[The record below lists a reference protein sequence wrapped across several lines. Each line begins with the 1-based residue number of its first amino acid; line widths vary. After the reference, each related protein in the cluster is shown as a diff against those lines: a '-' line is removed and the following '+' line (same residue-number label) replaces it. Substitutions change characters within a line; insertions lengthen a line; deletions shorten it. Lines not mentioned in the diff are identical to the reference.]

1 LSCRVLGRGVEH
13 RLLAFLGE
21 HAEENGIQ
29 RVTVPFA
36 PSRKNQPAHD
46 FLESLPDGLRI
57 ETPSGCDYTYQA
69 TAIQGLRWKPA
80 RRSELGEP
88 RAAKTEPAPRGFVD
102 FNRFALELRSP
113 EEVLNA
119 MRREAYSALQTVS
132 GNGAPESDIERR
144 LTAIWAEILQRSSI
158 SVHDNF
164 FDLGGHSLLA
174 VLLLMRVKE
183 EFGVQLSV
191 DDVYSGTLTL
201 RELAQTIEAHQMG
214 EVAPEEYQAL
224 LAEIEGLSD
233 EEVRTLL
240 AAEEQPEG
248 GPQE

>member
-1 LSCRVLGRGVEH
+1 VEH

-21 HAEENGIQ
+21 HAEENGAH
-29 RVTVPFA
+29 RVTVPFT

-46 FLESLPDGLRI
+46 FLESIPQDAR
-57 ETPSGCDYTYQA
+57 TVTSTGCDYTYLA

-80 RRSELGEP
+80 RKREIGAPKTTRAEL
-88 RAAKTEPAPRGFVD
+88 APRGFVEFD
-102 FNRFALELRSP
+102 RIARELRSP
-113 EEVLNA
+113 EEILEA
-119 MRREAYSALQTVS
+119 MRREARAALQTAS
-132 GNGAPESDIERR
+132 GNGAPQSDVERR
-144 LTAIWAEILQRSSI
+144 LTAIWAEILQRSTI

-214 EVAPEEYQAL
+214 DVPPEEYQAL

-233 EEVRTLL
+233 EEVRALL
-240 AAEEQPEG
+240 AAEEQGEQPG
-248 GPQE
+248 DGPGE